1 MRYTAQKERMM
12 KTTMQWKGYIAKIEY
27 DPDIREFYGIV
38 QNATSVITFY
48 GSSVEKL
55 EQEFENSM
63 LEYFKVCEEKGRKP
77 DKPYSG
83 KFSIRLSPQIHGRI
97 ATSALQA
104 GKSVNKW
111 VSDTLEHS
119 VLGNN

>member
-1 MRYTAQKERMM
+1 MQ
-12 KTTMQWKGYIAKIEY
+12 TTIQWKGYIAKIEY
-27 DPDIREFYGIV
+27 DQDIRKFYGIV

-48 GSSVEKL
+48 GSSVEEL

-63 LEYFKVCEEKGRKP
+63 LEYFKVCEESGRQP

-83 KFSIRLSPQIHGRI
+83 KFSVRLTPQMHGRI
-97 ATSALQA
+97 VASAIQA

-111 VSDTLEHS
+111 VADTLEHS
-119 VLGNN
+119 LMIKTDKGHGRKSA